1 MELAK
6 PQIDV
11 GIFTRQLEA
20 MQAFY
25 GERLGLQFE
34 SVLPVGG
41 GFRQYRYLSNGSVIK
56 LMHSREPLR
65 PRRPGGYETL
75 MIATPKVDQVEAL
88 ADPDDN
94 AIELIP
100 PGRDDVTQMEIRVGV
115 ADVEAFGQFYTNA
128 FGAVDI
134 GHDRYKIGETIVAV
148 YHEHEIHPPSTK
160 PFASPLEVVNAM
172 AELGIQ
178 YVTFQV
184 RNCDASF
191 SALKAAGAAVAVEP
205 STFGNVARIA
215 FVRDPDG
222 NFIELSQ
229 RPPA

>member
-1 MELAK
+1 VELNK
-6 PQIDV
+6 PQVDI

-20 MQAFY
+20 MQTFY
-25 GERLGLQFE
+25 GDKLGLEFE

-41 GFRQYRYLSNGSVIK
+41 GFRQYRYLCNGSVIK
-56 LMHSREPLR
+56 LMHSRESLR
-65 PRRPGGYETL
+65 ARRPGGYETL
-75 MIATPKVDQVEAL
+75 MIATPKVTNAEAL
-88 ADPDDN
+88 PDPDDN
-94 AIELIP
+94 AIELLP

-115 ADVEAFGQFYTNA
+115 RDVEAFGRFYTSA
-128 FGAVDI
+128 FGAIDI
-134 GHDRYKIGETIVAV
+134 GQHRYKIGETIFGV
-148 YHEHEIHPPSTK
+148 YHEPEVHPPKIT
-160 PFASPLEVVNAM
+160 PFANPLEVVNAM

-178 YVTFQV
+178 YVTLQV
-184 RNCDASF
+184 RNCDAAG

-205 STFGNVARIA
+205 STFGNIARIS